1 MASEE
6 LEESEKKFQTFLPK
20 YLSLPLSLSLSLL
33 WFIWLSS
40 SIPDDDEDDFLM
52 LWKEVEGVELREGGM

>member
-6 LEESEKKFQTFLPK
+6 LEESEKKFQTCLPK
-20 YLSLPLSLSLSLL
+20 YLSLPLSLSLLL
-33 WFIWLSS
+33 FIWLSS